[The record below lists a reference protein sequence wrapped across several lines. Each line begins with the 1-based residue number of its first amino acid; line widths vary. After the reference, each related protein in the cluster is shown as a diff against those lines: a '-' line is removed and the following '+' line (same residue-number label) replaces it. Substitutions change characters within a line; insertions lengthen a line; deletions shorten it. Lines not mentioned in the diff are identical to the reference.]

1 MYRIIDGRGSGKTS
15 RLMLLAKETGST
27 IACANPYAMR
37 EKAYAYGIV
46 GIDFIS
52 YHDLINGECENPN
65 VMIDEIESN
74 NYSLSIPLYVEK
86 EPTHVDRRTLQ
97 EHFTAWD
104 IRSSLM
110 RSNYAQL
117 NDLIFKEDNVDA

>member
-52 YHDLINGECENPN
+52 YLDLINGECENPN
-65 VMIDEIESN
+65 VMIDEIETFVSHCICTEN
-74 NYSLSIPLYVEK
+74 NLTGYTLSVE
-86 EPTHVDRRTLQ
+86 E
-97 EHFTAWD
+97 
-104 IRSSLM
+104 
-110 RSNYAQL
+110 
-117 NDLIFKEDNVDA
+117 